1 MNPRDAAKAW
11 LRQAQSDL
19 VHARLS
25 MEAGHADWAC
35 LAAHHAAEK
44 ALKGLALDGGHR
56 PLATN
61 NPALLAADLVEMGL
75 LTDAQVAA
83 LGDLETL
90 ESIALRV
97 RDPDRAIRP
106 DASRDAADLARAAVA
121 RTERLLTLVAEV
133 ARGKGPE
140 PNPPN
145 GAMRLRSPDP
155 SRPAAR

>member
-11 LRQAQSDL
+11 LRQAHGDL

-61 NPALLAADLVEMGL
+61 NPALLAADLVELGVL
-75 LTDAQVAA
+75 RDAEVVA
-83 LGDLETL
+83 LGDLEAL
-90 ESIALRV
+90 ETIAARV
-97 RDPDRAIRP
+97 RDPDRAIQP
-106 DASRDAADLARAAVA
+106 NGEHDTAALARVAVE
-121 RTERLLTLVAEV
+121 RTEHLLAVVADAV
-133 ARGKGPE
+133 RGDAPAAGPVSS
-140 PNPPN
+140 
-145 GAMRLRSPDP
+145 AP
-155 SRPAAR
+155 SRPGTPGPAPR